1 MVVTDEHRAHM
12 RDRVREYVEAQK
24 GTSNPT
30 REAEW
35 IAAGMS
41 ARRYR
46 WDIIRAAGLIPYI
59 CNTLYRYANDTHID
73 TALRLIVREL
83 ELGDGK

>member
-1 MVVTDEHRAHM
+1 MKVTDEHRAHM
-12 RDRVREYVEAQK
+12 RDAIRTYVEAQK
-24 GTSNPT
+24 GTRNPT

-35 IAAGMS
+35 LAVGMT

-46 WDIIRAAGLIPYI
+46 WDIARAANLIPFM

-73 TALRLIVREL
+73 TALRTVVREL
-83 ELGDGK
+83 GLGDGK